1 MQRSIRR
8 VLTSL
13 VTLCSAVAS
22 IVFAGS
28 SGVPLNVSVEQT
40 RQEES
45 ATTPAK
51 SRSDKYVDMKSD
63 GGRQTEWGAR
73 KILIATGNFAAHHN
87 GAVIT
92 CDSTVRYSDTRIE
105 CFGNVL
111 INKGT
116 TYVYGDRAEYNGE
129 TNEARVFSSIVK
141 VVDKQTVMYTYNFKF
156 NTKTNIGEFSGGG
169 VVYDDGGQLE
179 AERGYYHADTKD
191 IICVDRVELKNDTYQ
206 MKSDSVVYNMES
218 NQARFFTE
226 TNIWKPED
234 KEYLYASRGMVD
246 GNIDLYSLTK
256 DGYILTA
263 EQEVWS
269 DSLDYYSER
278 GYALMRG
285 NIQLDDQ
292 TQKVIA
298 FGDWG
303 EYWKEPGNAFLT
315 RNPSVVSYD
324 KEQGDSLFLASDS
337 MFLYTKDPVA
347 ERMAKAERD
356 SLIADSM
363 QQAQKLQ
370 QEALRA
376 KTAEMAKKFEA
387 KKKEDD
393 AQRSTDKAKPE
404 ETEKSERSKAD
415 KSREAVR
422 MARESL
428 QRNNPEKRA
437 TQSEQSSTTAEENGT
452 AEQRTDDTPNSGSG
466 TDSLQRDS
474 LKMDSLQSDSL
485 KNPLDTMTVKERR
498 AYERAEAKRVKQH
511 IRDSIKKAR
520 RDSLNKK
527 LDEIAERR
535 QAKKTAFLKKME
547 RYDSIRQ
554 AKAQQRADM
563 RLRKRMLALERKG
576 IFLKRLADTTITRYM
591 AMMRADSIQIDS
603 LARHVADSLLA
614 IYFPQPKGADSLG
627 VASADTM
634 AVDST
639 YKLILAYRRV
649 RAYRSDFQMVCDSLS
664 ASSIDSVIHLH
675 INPVLWNERSQVTSD
690 VMHIYTDSSRLDYAH
705 FEGTPMTIQQIDT
718 VHYNQVTGKEMKS
731 YFRNNEI
738 YRNDVDGNVQ
748 TIYFM
753 QEDNSPEVTMM
764 AYIESGS
771 MSAYIKNRQVVN
783 ITYRTNPT
791 YTFYPMDKIPAD
803 RSMRLKGFKW
813 EEKRRPTRD
822 SVFTRRI
829 RESIRE
835 EKEFLPRPLFP
846 IERAMKL
853 RKERL
858 LRMKTWRDRTD
869 TLSLETIEWVES
881 VKD

>member
-1 MQRSIRR
+1 MQRSVRR
-8 VLTSL
+8 FLASL
-13 VTLCSAVAS
+13 VALCSAVAS

-28 SGVPLNVSVEQT
+28 SGVPLSVAVEQT
-40 RQEES
+40 QQAEES
-45 ATTPAK
+45 AKQANK
-51 SRSDKYVDMKSD
+51 RSDRYVDMKSD

-73 KILIATGNFAAHHN
+73 KILIAVGNFAAHHN

-92 CDSTVRYSDTRIE
+92 CDSTVRYSDSRIE

-129 TNEARVFSSIVK
+129 TNEARVFSNIVK
-141 VVDKQTVMYTYNFKF
+141 VVDKSTVMYTYNFKF

-179 AERGYYHADTKD
+179 AERGYYYADTKD
-191 IICVDRVELKNDTYQ
+191 VICVDRVEMKNETYQ

-246 GNIDLYSLTK
+246 GNIDLYSLTR
-256 DGYILTA
+256 DGYILTT

-347 ERMAKAERD
+347 ERLAKAERD
-356 SLIADSM
+356 SLLADSI
-363 QQAQKLQ
+363 QQALKKQ
-370 QEALRA
+370 QAALRA
-376 KTAEMAKKFEA
+376 KTEA
-387 KKKEDD
+387 MLK
-393 AQRSTDKAKPE
+393 QRE
-404 ETEKSERSKAD
+404 ESKSEKNEQSDTGKTRPD
-415 KSREAVR
+415 KGKDREAER

-428 QRNNPEKRA
+428 QRNNPAKSESS
-437 TQSEQSSTTAEENGT
+437 SEQQSTSVGESGAERQS
-452 AEQRTDDTPNSGSG
+452 AETSNRNQ
-466 TDSLQRDS
+466 TDSLHRDS
-474 LKMDSLQSDSL
+474 LSMDSLQSDSL

-498 AYERAEAKRVKQH
+498 AYERAKAKEAKQH
-511 IRDSIKKAR
+511 IRDSIKKVR

-554 AKAQQRADM
+554 AKAQQRADK

-576 IFLKRLADTTITRYM
+576 IFLKRLADTTIARYM

-603 LARHVADSLLA
+603 LANRMTDSLLA
-614 IYFPQPKGADSLG
+614 IYFPQPKGTDSLS
-627 VASADTM
+627 VATDTV

-639 YKLILAYRRV
+639 YRLILAYRRV

-690 VMHIYTDSSRLDYAH
+690 VMHIYTDSSRVDYAH

-731 YFRNNEI
+731 YFRDNEI

-753 QEDNSPEVTMM
+753 QEDNSPEVSMM
-764 AYIESGS
+764 TYIESGS
-771 MSAYIKNRQVVN
+771 MSAYIENRQVVN

-822 SVFTRRI
+822 SVFTRQI

-835 EKEFLPRPLFP
+835 SKESMPRPHFP
-846 IERAMKL
+846 IERALKL

-881 VKD
+881 VKN